1 MNRRNQNVHDLAPS
15 YVNILVGL
23 AFREHTATLQ
33 EVGYNSIS
41 DAEATIFSPF
51 LCASTF
57 LLVKSLCRAPL
68 PGKLPGQAQSCKYWH
83 RLHQMFGMHE
93 AAIASIT
100 HAMMKQRMP
109 LEHIACIQS
118 WTYPVTDLSRPK
130 AASG

>member
-51 LCASTF
+51 LRASTVCF
-57 LLVKSLCRAPL
+57 DLLA
-68 PGKLPGQAQSCKYWH
+68 GEKLVQGTTARQITRPSPKLQILAQVTPNVWH
-83 RLHQMFGMHE
+83 
-93 AAIASIT
+93 A
-100 HAMMKQRMP
+100 
-109 LEHIACIQS
+109 
-118 WTYPVTDLSRPK
+118 
-130 AASG
+130 